1 VTEGRS
7 EAELVEAAREG
18 DEEAFGLLLGRYRDA
33 VFGVAFHRLGDFE
46 EARDVVQD
54 VFVKVYLGLGSLRDP
69 SAFARWL
76 YRIADGTATDA
87 ARRRRQELP
96 LTGAEVAPD
105 RTPEAEAAREVREMI
120 SRLSEPARLAVV
132 VHYVNGYSH
141 AEVAQFLGTTPEA
154 VKMRLSRARKQLREE
169 MVEMAGDRISKAARG
184 REGRLYEYR
193 YIAKD
198 ALGRVITGTSE
209 AENKQI
215 LIRRLREKGYF
226 VQKVESRRRRGEAP
240 EPAPTESTREAIRRI
255 VAVILEQAIRDRASA
270 IRVEPGKEGGAAG
283 HGPRNM
289 FFQYRVGD
297 SWHDIASTPIYVWQP
312 LRERFAE
319 MAGVPLRDEGEQ
331 RGSLQFEMEGKSYTA
346 RVKMSPGQVWVEMP
360 VDASAPTKGTAADE
374 VASALYNIAATGAE

>member
-7 EAELVEAAREG
+7 DAELVAAAREG
-18 DEEAFGLLLGRYRDA
+18 SEEAFGLLLGRYRDA

-54 VFVKVYLGLGSLRDP
+54 VFVKAYLGLGALRDP

-76 YRIADGTATDA
+76 YRIADGTAVDA
-87 ARRRRQELP
+87 ARRPRREVP

-105 RTPEAEAAREVREMI
+105 RTEEAAAAREVREMI

-132 VHYVNGYSH
+132 LHYVNGYSH

-184 REGRLYEYR
+184 RKARVYEYT
-193 YIAKD
+193 AWSADGK
-198 ALGRVITGTSE
+198 VITGTSE
-209 AENKQI
+209 AESEAV
-215 LIRRLREKGYF
+215 LVRRLREKGYS
-226 VQKVESRRRRGEAP
+226 VQKVQGRRKRTEA
-240 EPAPTESTREAIRRI
+240 EEKAATEGVREASRRI
-255 VAVILEQAIRDRASA
+255 VAVILERAIRDRVNT
-270 IRVEPGKEGGAAG
+270 IRFELGKEGGAEG
-283 HGPRNM
+283 HGPQNTRVW
-289 FFQYRVGD
+289 YRIGD
-297 SWHDIASTPIYVWQP
+297 SWHEIMSVPIYVWQP

-319 MAGVPLRDEGEQ
+319 MAGLELRDEGEQ
-331 RGSLQFEMEGKSYTA
+331 AGSLQFEMEGKSYSA

-360 VDASAPTKGTAADE
+360 VEGAAPVEGTGADE
-374 VASALYNIAATGAE
+374 MTEALSRLGRAE

>member
-7 EAELVEAAREG
+7 DAELVAAAREG
-18 DEEAFGLLLGRYRDA
+18 SEEAFGLLLGRYRDA

-76 YRIADGTATDA
+76 CRIADGTATDA

-105 RTPEAEAAREVREMI
+105 RTEEAEAAREVREMI

-132 VHYVNGYSH
+132 LHYVNGYSH

-184 REGRLYEYR
+184 RKMGVYEYT
-193 YIAKD
+193 AAD
-198 ALGRVITGTSE
+198 ARGAVITGTSDAYSE
-209 AENKQI
+209 RELVK
-215 LIRRLREKGYF
+215 RLREKGYF
-226 VQKVESRRRRGEAP
+226 VQKVQSRHAGTEER
-240 EPAPTESTREAIRRI
+240 EPMSEEELREPIRRI
-255 VAVILEQAIRDRASA
+255 VAVILEQAVRDRAST
-270 IRVEPGKEGGAAG
+270 IRVEPGKEGGTDG
-283 HGPRNM
+283 HGPRSM
-289 FFQYRVGD
+289 FVQYRVGET
-297 SWHDIASTPIYVWQP
+297 WHEIMSVPIYVWQP
-312 LRERFAE
+312 LRERFADL
-319 MAGVPLRDEGEQ
+319 AGLELRDEGEQ
-331 RGSLQFEMEGKSYTA
+331 TGSLRFEMEGKSYTA
-346 RVKMSPGQVWVEMP
+346 RVRMSPGQVWAEMP
-360 VDASAPTKGTAADE
+360 VDEAAPMEG
-374 VASALYNIAATGAE
+374 TGADAPASPLYRLHRTD